1 MKCAAFYHSND
12 VIRENLGWSQ
22 IILNNTWLDDADT
35 EQFMSVVV
43 FWTDAIFSQ
52 IVFLF
57 HLQ

>member
-1 MKCAAFYHSND
+1 MKYATFYHSND
-12 VIRENLGWSQ
+12 VMRENLGWSQ

-35 EQFMSVVV
+35 KQFMSVVV

-52 IVFLF
+52 IVFFF